1 MAVIENPTPKVIE
14 VTDVREL
21 TVIELTEEEKVAQIE
36 KNAELEARKTAALIK
51 KREAERA
58 WQRVLSEE
66 AAEEERRQR
75 QLEKEKN
82 QPPPPPPPMTPEQR
96 VQAILELEAAR
107 SNHIQQL
114 RDAGHLEDSLAI
126 AAIDVEYDNK
136 LKSLHNVRTAK

>member
-1 MAVIENPTPKVIE
+1 
-14 VTDVREL
+14 
-21 TVIELTEEEKVAQIE
+21 
-36 KNAELEARKTAALIK
+36 
-51 KREAERA
+51 
-58 WQRVLSEE
+58 
-66 AAEEERRQR
+66 
-75 QLEKEKN
+75 
-82 QPPPPPPPMTPEQR
+82 MTPEQK